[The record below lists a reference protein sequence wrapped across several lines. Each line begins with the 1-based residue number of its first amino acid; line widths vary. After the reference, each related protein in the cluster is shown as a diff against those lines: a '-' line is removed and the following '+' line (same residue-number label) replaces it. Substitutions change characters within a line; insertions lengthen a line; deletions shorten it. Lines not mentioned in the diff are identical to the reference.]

1 MYSFKTPAEA
11 VAVTAAVW
19 SGAYGGVVL
28 PTLALALA
36 PEPAPATAE
45 AEGMEEVEGME
56 ETEGTEDMSIR
67 KKEERKV

>member
-36 PEPAPATAE
+36 PE
-45 AEGMEEVEGME
+45 AEGMEGVEGME
-56 ETEGTEDMSIR
+56 ETEGMEDMSIR

>member
-28 PTLALALA
+28 PTLAL
-36 PEPAPATAE
+36 EPAPEAE
-45 AEGMEEVEGME
+45 AVAAEGMEEVEGVEGME
-56 ETEGTEDMSIR
+56 GMEDMSIR